1 MDAAVVAGYGL
12 KGWTPPTLSAP
23 LDQPAW
29 ERLLSQATAQ
39 RMTGLMASMVSDG
52 LLPVSDDQDE
62 ALASAHVAALA
73 RDLKVERTVLWAL
86 QHLSDAGLDH
96 RVLKGTAVAHLDY
109 ADPGLRSFVD
119 ADILVR
125 SEEWDGAVEA
135 LLAAGARR
143 AFPAPRPGWERRFAK
158 CTMLKTPDGFEI
170 DLHRTFVFGRFGITV
185 NLDDLWESSETFA
198 IGGVEVKALSP
209 EARWMQTCF
218 GAAVSDIP
226 PRWVPL
232 REVVQLS
239 ADGRL
244 DLDRVAALTQR
255 WKAPAVIR
263 RAVRLVAERLPAA
276 LDAEIATWAET
287 LAVTRSEEAAIRAHT
302 NPGDRY
308 IPLEISAFW
317 AIRGL
322 GAKVAYM
329 SALLWPEESFLEQRY
344 SGRFDRFRSALDRLA
359 AAALSKGSS
368 TARGIT
374 RRIRDI
380 TRTRRTSHDL

>member
-12 KGWTPPTLSAP
+12 KGWTAPTLSTP
-23 LDQPAW
+23 LDQPVW
-29 ERLLSQATAQ
+29 ENLLSRAIAQ
-39 RMTGLMASMVSDG
+39 RMTGLMARMVSDG
-52 LLPVSDDQDE
+52 LLPVSDDQGE
-62 ALASAHVAALA
+62 ALASAHLAALA

-125 SEEWDGAVEA
+125 SEEWDAAVEA

-143 AFPAPRPGWERRFAK
+143 AFPAPRPGWERQFAK
-158 CTMLKTPDGFEI
+158 CTMLKTPAGFEI

-185 NLDDLWESSETFA
+185 TLDDLWESSESFA
-198 IGGVEVKALSP
+198 IGGVEAKALSS

-232 REVVQLS
+232 RDVVQLS
-239 ADGRL
+239 AGGRL
-244 DLDRVAALTQR
+244 DLDRVVELTQR
-255 WKAPAVIR
+255 WGAAAVIR

-276 LDAEIATWAET
+276 LDADIAAWAET
-287 LAVTRSEEAAIRAHT
+287 LTVTRSEEAAIRAHT

-308 IPLEISAFW
+308 VPLEISALW

-322 GAKVAYM
+322 RAKLAYTG
-329 SALLWPEESFLEQRY
+329 ALLWPERSFIEERY
-344 SGRFDRFRSALDRLA
+344 SGRFDRFRSAFDRLA
-359 AAALSKGSS
+359 AAALSDRSS
-368 TARGIT
+368 TVKSI
-374 RRIRDI
+374 RRRAS
-380 TRTRRTSHDL
+380 REL